1 MLLNGLSR
9 GKGAVRSASFRTEP
23 VPCER
28 GEDTDDVGAIARWGL
43 CQPMISVKLAK
54 KLKAAGFRDVVLYEE
69 TKTVIAPTL
78 SELIEACPK
87 VIDGHSFHLTWTSVL
102 GKGDKWVAYYDDGGA
117 SIGIEGYGDVSDEAV
132 ANLWL
137 ELTRDLVQNPP
148 AGITKDVQ
156 ASSGGRLRP
165 RPTKAGGQGRSFAL
179 GASKEFSTPSCTPL
193 KNSAGPFH
201 STPTI
206 SLG

>member
-1 MLLNGLSR
+1 LAAYDFSKSR
-9 GKGAVRSASFRTEP
+9 EKAEGGKVSGRSPLR
-23 VPCER
+23 R
-28 GEDTDDVGAIARWGL
+28 
-43 CQPMISVKLAK
+43 
-54 KLKAAGFRDVVLYEE
+54 

-137 ELTRDLVQNPP
+137 ELNRKV
-148 AGITKDVQ
+148 
-156 ASSGGRLRP
+156 
-165 RPTKAGGQGRSFAL
+165 
-179 GASKEFSTPSCTPL
+179 
-193 KNSAGPFH
+193 
-201 STPTI
+201 
-206 SLG
+206 